1 MDQEEFYTKLKKTLE
16 ETTVFPTKYVFKFI
30 VPSDMKIIKEVENLF
45 NHLGAVIEKKAS
57 KNGKY
62 TGITIQVE
70 MKSPD
75 RIIQKYQEAGRI
87 EGIISL

>member
-30 VPSDMKIIKEVENLF
+30 VSSDMKIIKEVENLF

-62 TGITIQVE
+62 TAITIQVE
-70 MKSPD
+70 MKSSD

>member
-30 VPSDMKIIKEVENLF
+30 VPAVLNNIVEVENLF
-45 NHLGAVIEKKAS
+45 NHLGAVIEKKVS
-57 KNGKY
+57 KNGNY
-62 TGITIQVE
+62 TSISIQVE

-75 RIIQKYQEAGRI
+75 QIIQKYQEAGKI